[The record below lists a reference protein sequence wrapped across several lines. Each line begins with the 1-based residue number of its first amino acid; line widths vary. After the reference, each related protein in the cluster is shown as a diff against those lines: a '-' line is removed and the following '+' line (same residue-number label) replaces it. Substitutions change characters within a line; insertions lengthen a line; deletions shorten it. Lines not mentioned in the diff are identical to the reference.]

1 MTLFL
6 AVIRSPVANATG
18 GIPRLRSTD
27 PGGDET
33 AIFRTVQV
41 SLYWKNSSDK
51 PSVYIY
57 ARVGFEP
64 TVSEWP
70 TKR

>member
-1 MTLFL
+1 MRLFL

-33 AIFRTVQV
+33 AIFRTVQ
-41 SLYWKNSSDK
+41 SFHKK
-51 PSVYIY
+51 PSTQPRSIVPPICSSF
-57 ARVGFEP
+57 RVNVAENQ
-64 TVSEWP
+64 
-70 TKR
+70 